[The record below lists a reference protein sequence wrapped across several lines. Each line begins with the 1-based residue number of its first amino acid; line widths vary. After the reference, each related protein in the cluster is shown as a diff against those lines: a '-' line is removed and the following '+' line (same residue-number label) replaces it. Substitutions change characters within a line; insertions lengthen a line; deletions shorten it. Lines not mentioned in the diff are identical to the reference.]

1 MGYGNKVNVKGKEQP
16 VIIKSGIVS
25 TDYVEYFQELRKMM
39 FYFL

>member
-25 TDYVEYFQELRKMM
+25 TDYENTFRNYER
-39 FYFL
+39 